1 MFKTYRIRLF
11 TSIISNFSTKSCIS
25 STLQSPELNLRKWQ
39 REAIIASEDAIK
51 EKKWGVVS
59 AATGSGKTEVI
70 SRLCSNASS
79 RILITVPTVYLLLQ
93 LSAYLKLKYPNDIG
107 LYYNLQKDISK
118 RITICTLQSLTTM
131 VEDEAYE
138 PVSLWI
144 ADECHRTETVK
155 IKQAVIKYMCP
166 TTAIGFTATAF
177 RASKKEELSLFTD
190 LIYNHTVSD
199 AIKDESLVPLKFI
212 TWDKKGYFVD
222 EASIEMIKDIIAAQV
237 GPGLVNSLTIQD
249 CEAFS
254 ARLCLE
260 GKLDV

>member
-1 MFKTYRIRLF
+1 MYFKYIADARIDA
-11 TSIISNFSTKSCIS
+11 
-25 STLQSPELNLRKWQ
+25 
-39 REAIIASEDAIK
+39 AIIASEDAIK

-70 SRLCSNASS
+70 SHLCSDAIR
-79 RILITVPTVYLLLQ
+79 RILITVPTLYLLNQLSVYLE
-93 LSAYLKLKYPNDIG
+93 LKYPKDIG
-107 LYYNLQKDISK
+107 LYYNLRKDIRK

-131 VEDEAYE
+131 VEAKAYE

-155 IKQAVIKYMCP
+155 VKQAVIKYMCP

-190 LIYNHTVSD
+190 LIYKYTVQD
-199 AIKDESLVPLKFI
+199 AIKDKSLVPLKFI
-212 TWDKKGYFVD
+212 TWGKKGYIVD
-222 EASIEMIKDIIAAQV
+222 EASIEMIKNIIADQV
-237 GPGLVNSLTIQD
+237 GPGLVNSSSIQD

-254 ARLCLE
+254 ARLCSE